1 MFQRLH
7 VHPVNPQSR
16 LLLRAADAI
25 RQGGVVVLPTDASYV
40 LGWAI
45 GERQPLE
52 RVRSIRALDDRHLM
66 TVICAGLSDLS
77 RLAQVDTR
85 QFRFLKERTP
95 GPFTF
100 ILPATR
106 EIPRRLLH
114 PSRRTIGL
122 RVPDSAVI
130 AMLLDMLGEPI
141 LATTLQLPG
150 DELPL
155 NDPDEIEER
164 LSKRVDALVDVGSPG
179 VDPTTVIDLTVDPFE
194 VVRVGRGDPAI
205 GSR

>member
-16 LLLRAADAI
+16 LLARASEVI
-25 RQGGVVVLPTDASYV
+25 RRGGLVVLPTDASYV

-45 GERQPLE
+45 GEREPLE
-52 RVRSIRALDDRHLM
+52 RARSIRGLDDRHLM
-66 TVICAGLSDLS
+66 TVLCAGLSELS

-114 PSRRTIGL
+114 PSRRSIGL
-122 RVPDSAVI
+122 RVPDCAVI
-130 AMLLDMLGEPI
+130 AQLLDLQGEPI
-141 LATTLQLPG
+141 LSTTLQLPG
-150 DELPL
+150 DEFPL
-155 NDPDEIEER
+155 NDPDEIETR
-164 LSKRVDALVDVGSPG
+164 LAKRVDAFVDTGSPG
-179 VDPTTVIDLTVDPFE
+179 IEPTTVIDMTVDPIE
-194 VVRVGRGDPAI
+194 VIRFGRGDPGI

>member
-1 MFQRLH
+1 MFQRLR
-7 VHPVNPQSR
+7 VHPLNPQSR
-16 LLLRAADAI
+16 LLARAADAI

-40 LGWAI
+40 LGWAM
-45 GERQPLE
+45 GEREPLE
-52 RVRSIRALDDRHLM
+52 RVRSIRALGERHLM
-66 TVICAGLSDLS
+66 TVLCSGLSELS

-100 ILPATR
+100 VLPATR

-122 RVPDSAVI
+122 RVPDSPVI
-130 AMLLDMLGEPI
+130 GMLLELLGEPV
-141 LATTLQLPG
+141 LSTTLQLPG
-150 DELPL
+150 DEFPL

-164 LSKRVDALVDVGSPG
+164 LAKRVDALVDVGLPG
-179 VDPTTVIDLTVDPFE
+179 IEPTTVIDMTVDPIQ
-194 VVRVGRGDPAI
+194 VVRLGRGDPGI

>member
-1 MFQRLH
+1 
-7 VHPVNPQSR
+7 
-16 LLLRAADAI
+16 
-25 RQGGVVVLPTDASYV
+25 
-40 LGWAI
+40 
-45 GERQPLE
+45 
-52 RVRSIRALDDRHLM
+52 M
-66 TVICAGLSDLS
+66 TVLCSGLSELS

-100 ILPATR
+100 VLPATR

-122 RVPDSAVI
+122 RVPDSPVI
-130 AMLLDMLGEPI
+130 GMLLELLGEPV
-141 LATTLQLPG
+141 LSTTLQLPG
-150 DELPL
+150 DEFPL

-164 LSKRVDALVDVGSPG
+164 LAKRVDALVDVGLPG
-179 VDPTTVIDLTVDPFE
+179 IEPTTVIDMTVDPIQ
-194 VVRVGRGDPAI
+194 VVRLGRGDPGI

>member
-1 MFQRLH
+1 MFQRLR
-7 VHPVNPQSR
+7 VHPDNPQAR
-16 LLLRAADAI
+16 LLTRAAEAI
-25 RQGGVVVLPTDASYV
+25 ASGGVAVLPTDACYV
-40 LGWAI
+40 FGWAI
-45 GERQPLE
+45 GEREPLE
-52 RVRSIRALDDRHLM
+52 RVRSIRGLDDRHLM
-66 TVICAGLSDLS
+66 TVICSGLSDLS

-114 PSRRTIGL
+114 PSRRSIGL

-130 AMLLDMLGEPI
+130 ALLLDLHGEPI
-141 LATTLQLPG
+141 LSTTLQLPG
-150 DELPL
+150 DEFPL
-155 NDPDEIEER
+155 NDPDEIETR
-164 LSKRVDALVDVGSPG
+164 LAKRVDAFVDTGSPG
-179 VDPTTVIDLTVDPFE
+179 IEPTTVIDMTVDPIE
-194 VVRVGRGDPAI
+194 VIRFGRGDPGI

>member
-1 MFQRLH
+1 
-7 VHPVNPQSR
+7 
-16 LLLRAADAI
+16 
-25 RQGGVVVLPTDASYV
+25 
-40 LGWAI
+40 
-45 GERQPLE
+45 
-52 RVRSIRALDDRHLM
+52 
-66 TVICAGLSDLS
+66 LS

-130 AMLLDMLGEPI
+130 AMLLDLLGEPI

-150 DELPL
+150 EELPL
-155 NDPDEIEER
+155 NDPDEIEAR
-164 LSKRVDALVDVGSPG
+164 LSKRIDALVDAGSPG
-179 VDPTTVIDLTVDPFE
+179 VDPTTVIDLTVDPIE
-194 VVRVGRGDPAI
+194 VLRVGRGDPAI

>member
-1 MFQRLH
+1 MFQRLR
-7 VHPVNPQSR
+7 VHPVNPQPR
-16 LLLRAADAI
+16 LLSRAADAI
-25 RQGGVVVLPTDASYV
+25 RQGGVVALPTDACYV

-52 RVRSIRALDDRHLM
+52 RVRSIRALGERHLM
-66 TVICAGLSDLS
+66 TVLCAGLSDLS

-130 AMLLDMLGEPI
+130 AMLLDLLGEPI

-150 DELPL
+150 EELPL
-155 NDPDEIEER
+155 NDPDEIEAR
-164 LSKRVDALVDVGSPG
+164 LSKRIDALVDAGSPG
-179 VDPTTVIDLTVDPFE
+179 VDPTTVIDLTVDPIE
-194 VVRVGRGDPAI
+194 VLRVGRGDPAI